1 MSITI
6 LNPGMLTSVQD
17 LGRIGYQQYG
27 VSVSG
32 VMDPRS
38 ASIANILVDNDE
50 GEAVLEC
57 TMMGPHLRFD
67 APNIIAITGGDLGAT
82 LDGQSIDTYR
92 AVPVNAGQTLRFT
105 MLRTGCRA
113 FVAFAGGLDIPLVM
127 GSRSTDMKAK
137 IGGYQGRKLQKDD
150 VIAFRAPKTDL
161 KNLGVRHIS
170 PEFVPRAEYKLR
182 VVLGPQDDAFT
193 ELGIMTFLSSVYTL
207 TPEFDRMGCRLDG
220 ELIEHIKD
228 GNIISDGIAFGAIQV
243 PSAGKPIIMLADRQT
258 TGGYTKIANVISA
271 DFRILAQLKAGDRV
285 RFEKVSITTAQ
296 EALLAQRAALRCLRG
311 AMNVDAALKRK
322 NNSNRRN
329 DTWPL
334 ILPLISIRS
343 RARFASSS
351 ARVSSTSQPPVCVAA
366 THRPILSSFRRNT
379 REILRNLPSA
389 TPSPAR
395 SLRLSGVRPRRT
407 IWARAATSAPT
418 FPSIASTAMA
428 SGMAR
433 S

>member
-67 APNIIAITGGDLGAT
+67 APNIIAITGGDLMPT
-82 LDGQSIDTYR
+82 LDGQPMPTYRAVTVQAGQRIDTYR
-92 AVPVNAGQTLRFT
+92 AIPVNAGQTLRFT

-161 KNLGVRHIS
+161 KNLGLRHTS
-170 PEFVPRAEYKLR
+170 PEFMPRAEYKLR
-182 VVLGPQDDAFT
+182 IVLGPQDDAFT
-193 ELGIMTFLSSVYTL
+193 ERGITTFLSSVYTL

-220 ELIEHIKD
+220 ELIEHVKSGD
-228 GNIISDGIAFGAIQV
+228 IISDGIAFGAVQV

-258 TGGYTKIANVISA
+258 TGGYAKIANVISA
-271 DFRILAQLKAGDRV
+271 DFRILAQLKAGDKV
-285 RFEKVSITTAQ
+285 RFEKVSIAAAQ
-296 EALLAQRAALRCLRG
+296 EALLAQRATLNCLRS
-311 AMNVDAALKRK
+311 AMNR
-322 NNSNRRN
+322 
-329 DTWPL
+329 
-334 ILPLISIRS
+334 
-343 RARFASSS
+343 
-351 ARVSSTSQPPVCVAA
+351 
-366 THRPILSSFRRNT
+366 
-379 REILRNLPSA
+379 
-389 TPSPAR
+389 
-395 SLRLSGVRPRRT
+395 
-407 IWARAATSAPT
+407 
-418 FPSIASTAMA
+418 
-428 SGMAR
+428 
-433 S
+433 